1 LHLPPSEGEGHDFAM
16 PPEYRRPPNADTVY
30 IYKDGP
36 LWPDPD
42 LSGEE
47 QLAQQAA
54 YIASF
59 ANFEDDDDDLQVEQ
73 GENGEDDFG
82 KSIG

>member
-1 LHLPPSEGEGHDFAM
+1 M
-16 PPEYRRPPNADTVY
+16 
-30 IYKDGP
+30 
-36 LWPDPD
+36 PDPE

-59 ANFEDDDDDLQVEQ
+59 ASFDDDDDLQIEA

-82 KSIG
+82 SDDGKCCVGSLV

>member
-1 LHLPPSEGEGHDFAM
+1 M

-36 LWPDPD
+36 LMPDPE

-59 ANFEDDDDDLQVEQ
+59 ASFDDDDDLQIEA

-82 KSIG
+82 SDDGKWFVGSLV

>member
-1 LHLPPSEGEGHDFAM
+1 LPPVEASNIDLAM

-36 LWPDPD
+36 LMPDPE

-59 ANFEDDDDDLQVEQ
+59 ANFDDDDDDLQIEE

-82 KSIG
+82 SDDGE